1 MALLSPSEINA
12 LVTELLQGI
21 RDGQLHLAES
31 DRLAAYLEQQIYDLY
46 AQDRGHLFGD
56 AQADRQ
62 IAEGRLDDALEDFK
76 TRLKSNQDQLVD
88 QAKKAL
94 NATEIKSQAEA
105 TLTQAIQTATELQ
118 QDSQVLQADL
128 KHSRQA
134 VYWGYALT
142 FLGGVI
148 ATACLMWLVF
158 IPK

>member
-1 MALLSPSEINA
+1 MASLSPSEINA

-62 IAEGRLDDALEDFK
+62 IAKGRLDDALEDFK
-76 TRLKSNQDQLVD
+76 IRLKTNQDQLVD
-88 QAKKAL
+88 QAKEAL
-94 NATEIKSQAEA
+94 NATEIKNQAEA

-118 QDSQVLQADL
+118 RDSQALQTDL

-148 ATACLMWLVF
+148 TTACLMWLGF